1 MLIHSLYTEV
11 CILNQNEIEFC
22 RHICYNILLFWQ
34 TIKGLSNK
42 HVKNYNSCIDSDTW
56 HTYFKGLFN
65 RETGDVVDGASIFDN
80 LTREVNA
87 DELNI
92 PISREAIRHS
102 ILALHV
108 NRATGTDGLCI
119 EMYKCTLDAVLPYLH
134 VLFNRVFDIGQFP
147 EQWSES
153 IISPIHKKG
162 SKFEPNN

>member
-65 RETGDVVDGASIFDN
+65 RETGDVVDGASIFKN
-80 LTREVNA
+80 QTREVNA
-87 DELNI
+87 NGLNI
-92 PISREAIRHS
+92 TISREAIRHS
-102 ILALHV
+102 ILALHG
-108 NRATGTDGLCI
+108 NRATGTDGLC
-119 EMYKCTLDAVLPYLH
+119 M
-134 VLFNRVFDIGQFP
+134 
-147 EQWSES
+147 
-153 IISPIHKKG
+153 
-162 SKFEPNN
+162 

>member
-1 MLIHSLYTEV
+1 M
-11 CILNQNEIEFC
+11 
-22 RHICYNILLFWQ
+22 
-34 TIKGLSNK
+34 
-42 HVKNYNSCIDSDTW
+42 
-56 HTYFKGLFN
+56 
-65 RETGDVVDGASIFDN
+65 DGASIFDN
-80 LTREVNA
+80 LTREVN
-87 DELNI
+87 DDDLNI
-92 PISREAIRHS
+92 PISREAIQHS

-162 SKFEPNN
+162 SKFEPNNYNSCIDSDTWHTYFKVLFNRETGDIWMEQVYLII